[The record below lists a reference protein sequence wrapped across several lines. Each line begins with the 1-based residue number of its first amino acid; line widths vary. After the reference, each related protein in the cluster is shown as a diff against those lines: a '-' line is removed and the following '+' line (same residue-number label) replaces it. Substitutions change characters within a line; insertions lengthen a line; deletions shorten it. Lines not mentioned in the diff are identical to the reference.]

1 MKKLISIKSDESGE
15 VLYFTHKKGV
25 DTIRKDE
32 VVDLELLNPMKISR
46 SMSDGFSIFYF
57 AWLIFCFLSA
67 STNTTHLKGFI
78 GIGILMWAIVTFP
91 VFFVGVWSTRNS
103 RHNLKLYTVK
113 GIVEYRIIENWHI
126 YSGLYD
132 HFKPMLS
139 KYFPNKGDVIL
150 YNINPPIRTYYRVM
164 TYVVPILIIVTNLPD
179 FNLFHS
185 DFERFVFNVV
195 YSVFLVLVTI
205 YYYYMGY
212 RTGMIKYTFQGKH
225 LEKEYSFS
233 GKSKEM
239 KSLEEKLSKIKLVQ
253 NEENIAVIPKLYTGN
268 MPENLVENATT
279 DTEQFAN
286 AIGQLYKYQGR
297 EIEDVEEYI
306 KFYEGKNGNLFHN
319 LQVAQDFRDITPII
333 VRYINDLSDEQSKEA

>member
-1 MKKLISIKSDESGE
+1 
-15 VLYFTHKKGV
+15 
-25 DTIRKDE
+25 
-32 VVDLELLNPMKISR
+32 
-46 SMSDGFSIFYF
+46 
-57 AWLIFCFLSA
+57 
-67 STNTTHLKGFI
+67 
-78 GIGILMWAIVTFP
+78 
-91 VFFVGVWSTRNS
+91 
-103 RHNLKLYTVK
+103 
-113 GIVEYRIIENWHI
+113 
-126 YSGLYD
+126 
-132 HFKPMLS
+132 
-139 KYFPNKGDVIL
+139 
-150 YNINPPIRTYYRVM
+150 
-164 TYVVPILIIVTNLPD
+164 VVPILIIVTNLPD

-185 DFERFVFNVV
+185 DFERFVFNIV

-239 KSLEEKLSKIKLVQ
+239 ESKEEKLSVLKLVK
-253 NEENIAVIPKLYTGN
+253 NKENIAVIPKLYTGN